1 MKILKTFL
9 CFALAAVIL
18 MSACSCGFIIGNKK
32 KTAVVK
38 TLNPDLKSEVKLK
51 EIKAPDGF
59 DAQDEFET
67 AVIWYDVGS
76 EGYDGLPLS
85 GDVLLT
91 VSMPGKTDNERKK
104 SFLCSGT
111 TVFLRTIR

>member
-1 MKILKTFL
+1 
-9 CFALAAVIL
+9 

-32 KTAVVK
+32 QTAVVK